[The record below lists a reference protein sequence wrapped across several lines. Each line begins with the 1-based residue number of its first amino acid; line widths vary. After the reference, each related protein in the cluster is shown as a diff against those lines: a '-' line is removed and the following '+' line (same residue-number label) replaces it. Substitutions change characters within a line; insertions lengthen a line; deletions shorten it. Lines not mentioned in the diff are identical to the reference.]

1 MTSRDPQVTNQLKQ
15 LSTSGVPRMSAEQL
29 TALRE
34 RMVPRIAQQQA
45 LVLDEKKRSQSWRR
59 VATWLVA
66 AAVPLALAGGY
77 HGVTSG
83 RGAANS
89 SAGRTDQARLSTLEG
104 LVTLELP
111 GSSVTVP
118 SGADVVLER
127 GRTAMTAA
135 SSRARL
141 QMPSGARLLVDHDTK
156 LALDAAESTL
166 ERVDLGAGQVE
177 VEVPTLGPT
186 RSLQIRTA
194 EATVVVHGTHFVV
207 REIAGTDGGEG
218 ETQVE
223 VTEGLVSADCRGVTT
238 YLPAGSTWSSRQV
251 VTGQAPTTPGTR
263 AVDPDA
269 AGAGGVAPS
278 VTAVAPTA
286 SPTATPVAK
295 AKSTTEREP
304 EEPGS
309 TLAIENALL
318 QRAMGAA
325 RSGDD
330 RRAVQLLD
338 ELLSKYPSSPLAQN
352 AKVERMRAFAR
363 LGDQSAL
370 SRESR
375 RYLAEHPD
383 GFARDEA
390 RGGVLPTTPSSPT
403 PTSAPSPKK

>member
-1 MTSRDPQVTNQLKQ
+1 MTSRDPQVTTQLKQ
-15 LSTSGVPRMSAEQL
+15 LSTSGVPRMSSEQL
-29 TALRE
+29 STLRE

-45 LVLDEKKRSQSWRR
+45 LVLDEKKRTRSWKR
-59 VATWLVA
+59 VATWLA
-66 AAVPLALAGGY
+66 AAAIPLSLVGGY
-77 HGVTSG
+77 HGLTNA
-83 RGAANS
+83 RGAVGA
-89 SAGRTDQARLSTLEG
+89 SAGRSDQARLSALEG
-104 LVTLELP
+104 LVTMELP

-127 GRTAMTAA
+127 GRAATTAA

-141 QMPSGARLLVDHDTK
+141 QMPSGARLLVDHDSK
-156 LALDAAESTL
+156 VVLDASEATL

-194 EATVVVHGTHFVV
+194 EATVVVHGTRFVV
-207 REIAGTDGGEG
+207 REIAATDGGEG

-238 YLPAGSTWSSRQV
+238 YLPAGSTWSSRQIA
-251 VTGQAPTTPGTR
+251 TGQAPVVTPGTR
-263 AVDPDA
+263 ASENEP
-269 AGAGGVAPS
+269 AGTGATTASSSMPTPPS
-278 VTAVAPTA
+278 AAVAPTK
-286 SPTATPVAK
+286 TKTVG
-295 AKSTTEREP
+295 EREP

-318 QRAMGAA
+318 QRAMSAA

-338 ELLSKYPSSPLAQN
+338 ELLSRYPTSPLAQN

-390 RGGVLPTTPSSPT
+390 RGGVLPSTPASASS
-403 PTSAPSPKK
+403 AKK